1 MNVWLKERSLDD
13 GDEFYNVLMTLATY
27 KDVYA
32 RPVPNDLTKEEY
44 PSFLEARVNLK
55 KGVNIPSYAVITD
68 TYWVM
73 LDDKP
78 IGYATIRHEVDYK
91 KPGSHF
97 GLCLLKEYQNKGIG
111 SMVSELLA
119 SYDYE
124 NCGIKEV
131 IYTAKDSNIQS
142 QRSIEHIGAVL
153 VDVHD
158 GYHYYKVNLEEK
170 YHGKGR

>member
-1 MNVWLKERSLDD
+1 MNVWLKELSLDD
-13 GDEFYNVLMTLATY
+13 GDAFCNVLITLATY

-32 RPVPNDLTKEEY
+32 RPVPSDFTKEEY
-44 PSFLEARVNLK
+44 PGFLKARIDLK
-55 KGVNIPSYAVITD
+55 NGVNIPAYAVITD

-78 IGYATIRHEVDYK
+78 IGYATIRHEADYK
-91 KPGSHF
+91 KPGGHF

-111 SMVSELLA
+111 SVISELLS
-119 SYDYE
+119 SYAYE
-124 NCGIKEV
+124 SLGMNEV
-131 IYTAKDSNIQS
+131 IYTSKDSNIQS
-142 QRSIEHIGAVL
+142 QRSLEHIGAVL

-158 GYHYYKVNLEEK
+158 GYHYYKIDLKKK